1 MRACSSVDGVGES
14 MPWAEPSAS
23 EVGSLQ
29 TSVLNC
35 CHLEGQFQR
44 RFYIVLVGPLQ
55 SGVPDPHGGNQVIIY
70 PLTSPSQLPNSFL
83 LFGNST

>member
-1 MRACSSVDGVGES
+1 MGACSSVDGVGES

-23 EVGSLQ
+23 EVGSPQ
-29 TSVLNC
+29 ISVLNS
-35 CHLEGQFQR
+35 CHLEGQFQC
-44 RFYIVLVGPLQ
+44 PLQ
-55 SGVPDPHGGNQVIIY
+55 SGVPDPHSGNQVIIY